1 MRQYL
6 YDLDLLGKNETTKN
20 LEWTGGVSF
29 YF

>member
-6 YDLDLLGKNETTKN
+6 FDLDLLGKNESTKN
-20 LEWTGGVSF
+20 LELTGGLSF